1 MGIREGLVRISVGL
15 EDVEDLLDDI
25 DGALRGGGERL
36 FVSGHR
42 HSPPSPRQLRWVLL
56 LTGGFLIVEVIG
68 GILSNSL
75 ALLSDAGHMLSDVT
89 ALTLALVAITHMTR
103 PPDSRRSFGYRRLE
117 IVSALANGAILC
129 AVAVIVEV
137 QAYGRLHKPPEIRAG
152 MMLAVAIL
160 GLGVNLVGL
169 ALLHE
174 QSRRNMGIRGA
185 FLHVLGDALGSV
197 GAIAAGVVIHFTG
210 WTRADAIAS
219 FAIGILIFVSG
230 IHLVRES
237 VHILLEG
244 VPRHIRLPEVEKALK
259 SIDGVIGMHDLHVW
273 RIGSDFDTLTV
284 HLVVDRVESG
294 PARKDQARATLHSRF
309 GIDHCTIE
317 IEGPGEETESD
328 HPGPICER
336 ADG

>member
-1 MGIREGLVRISVGL
+1 M
-15 EDVEDLLDDI
+15 
-25 DGALRGGGERL
+25 
-36 FVSGHR
+36 SGHT
-42 HSPPSPRQLRWVLL
+42 HAPPSTRHLKWVLL
-56 LTGGFLIVEVIG
+56 LTGGFLLVELVG
-68 GILSNSL
+68 GLLSNSL

-89 ALTLALVAITHMTR
+89 ALSLALVAVTQMKR

-129 AVAVIVEV
+129 VVAVVVEF
-137 QAYGRLHKPPEIRAG
+137 QAYHRLHQPPEVRAG
-152 MMLAVAIL
+152 LMLAVAVL

-169 ALLHE
+169 ALLHD

-197 GAIAAGVVIHFTG
+197 GAIAAGLVIRYTG
-210 WTRADAIAS
+210 WMRADAIAS
-219 FAIGILIFVSG
+219 FAIGILILISG

-244 VPRHIRLPEVEKALK
+244 VPKNIRLPEVEKALRG
-259 SIDGVIGMHDLHVW
+259 IGGVIGMHDLHVW

-284 HLVVDRVESG
+284 HLVVDRVENG
-294 PARKDQARATLHSRF
+294 PARKDMARAMLHSRF

-317 IEGPGEETESD
+317 IEGPGEEDESD

-336 ADG
+336 IDE